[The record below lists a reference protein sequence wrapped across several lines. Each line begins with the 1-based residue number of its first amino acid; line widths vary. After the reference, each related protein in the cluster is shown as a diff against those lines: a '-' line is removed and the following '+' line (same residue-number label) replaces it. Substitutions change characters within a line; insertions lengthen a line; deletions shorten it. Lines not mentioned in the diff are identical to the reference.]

1 MENTAFFTELL
12 RLSVLFLSPKFLY
25 FKREKKYNK
34 VMDKKQAKERI
45 EKLKKEINSH
55 RYLYH
60 VLDRPD
66 ISDSAFDA
74 LKNELE
80 ELEYKFPDLITPDSP
95 TQRVGGEPLDKFS
108 KFIHPAPMLSFND
121 AFGSE
126 EMREW
131 IERNDRIVK
140 DWDKNGYYCEL
151 KIDGLAIELI
161 YDNDIL
167 KVGATRGDGKTG
179 EDVTSNLKTVDV
191 IPLRLLEKE
200 HVLKNLKKEGLMHIA
215 ERVSK
220 SWPKKLVIRGE
231 VFLSKKEFE
240 RINRELENKGEKIYA
255 NPRNLAAG
263 SIRQLDPKITASRH
277 LDSFAYALVTDLGQ
291 KVHEEEHKI
300 LKAFGFKI
308 NPHNKFCKDLGEVDK
323 LKNHWEK
330 EREKL
335 DYEIDGIV
343 VILSENA
350 TFKKLGV
357 IGKAPRG
364 AIAYKFSPKEA
375 TTIVEDVIWQVGRTG
390 VLTPVAVLN
399 PVEIGGTTITHATLH
414 NFDEIQRLG
423 VKIGDTVIVGR
434 AGDVIPDIIETLKN
448 LRTGREK
455 EIKVPKKCPEC
466 GSKIIKIEGEVA
478 YRCSDKNCG
487 AILRERIYHFVSKN
501 AFDIVGVGP
510 KIVDRF
516 LDEGLI
522 KDAADLFSL
531 KEEDIQHLER
541 FAEKS
546 ASNIIKSIQS
556 RKNIGLEKFLFALG
570 IPQVGEETAID
581 LAKHFRNLEE
591 IKKASLEDLEKI
603 IDIGPKV
610 ADSIFNWFRDKKHL
624 EFLEKLKKA
633 GIVIKAQI
641 SKPKVQKL
649 LNKIFVLTGEMESMT
664 RDEAKEKIRE
674 LGGDVTGSVS
684 KNTDFVVAG
693 SEPGSKYDKAQK
705 LGVKILSEQEFLKLI
720 K

>member
-1 MENTAFFTELL
+1 
-12 RLSVLFLSPKFLY
+12 
-25 FKREKKYNK
+25 
-34 VMDKKQAKERI
+34 MDKKQAKERI
-45 EKLKKEINSH
+45 EKLKKEINYH

-80 ELEYKFPDLITPDSP
+80 ELENRFPEFVTPDSP
-95 TQRVGGEPLDKFS
+95 TQRVGGKPLAKFE
-108 KFIHPAPMLSFND
+108 KFTHSAPMLSFND
-121 AFGSE
+121 AFGLQ
-126 EMREW
+126 EMQEW
-131 IERNDRIVK
+131 EERNKRIL
-140 DWDKNGYYCEL
+140 KNWNNGGYYCEL

-161 YDNDIL
+161 YENDIL
-167 KVGATRGDGKTG
+167 KFGATRGDGKIG
-179 EDVTSNLKTVDV
+179 EDVTNNLKTINP

-200 HVLKNLKKEGLMHIA
+200 QVLKNLEKEGLKHIA
-215 ERVSK
+215 QKISQF
-220 SWPKKLVIRGE
+220 WPKELVVRGE
-231 VFLSKKEFE
+231 VFLSKKEFLK
-240 RINRELENKGEKIYA
+240 INKELEKKGEKTYA

-263 SIRQLDPKITASRH
+263 SVRQLNPKITANRH
-277 LDSFAYALVTDLGQ
+277 LDSFSYSLITDLGQ
-291 KVHEEEHKI
+291 KIHEEEHKI

-308 NPHNKFCKDLGEVDK
+308 NPHNQFCKNLEQAQKFRDY
-323 LKNHWEK
+323 WEK

-343 VILSENA
+343 VILSNNA
-350 TFKKLGV
+350 AFKKLGV
-357 IGKAPRG
+357 IGKAPRA

-375 TTIVEDVIWQVGRTG
+375 TTIIEDVIWQVGRTG
-390 VLTPVAVLN
+390 VLTPVAVLK

-414 NFDEIQRLG
+414 NFDEIGRLG

-434 AGDVIPDIIETLKN
+434 AGDVIPDIVKTLKN
-448 LRTGREK
+448 LRTGKEK
-455 EIKVPKKCPEC
+455 EIKVPKKCPQC
-466 GSKIIKIEGEVA
+466 GSDVVKIEGEVA

-501 AFDIVGVGP
+501 AFNIVGVGP
-510 KIVDRF
+510 KIIDRF

-531 KEEDIQHLER
+531 KEEDIKHLER

-546 ASNIIKSIQS
+546 AQNIINSIQS
-556 RKNIGLEKFLFALG
+556 KKNIVLEKFLFALG
-570 IPQVGEETAID
+570 VPQVGEETAID
-581 LAKHFRNLEE
+581 LAKQFSNLDKIKSASKEE
-591 IKKASLEDLEKI
+591 LEKI

-610 ADSIFNWFRDKKHL
+610 ADSIYEWFRDKKHL
-624 EFLEKLKKA
+624 EFLQKLEKA

-641 SKPKVQKL
+641 SKSKGQKL
-649 LNKIFVLTGEMESMT
+649 LNKIFVLTGELESMT

-684 KNTDFVVAG
+684 KNTDFVVVG

-705 LGVKILSEQEFLKLI
+705 LGVKILSEQEFLKMI